1 MTCSTAMSTVHTN
14 WSKNLSLK
22 GKNPA
27 MYRGILLEE
36 FDVDDDQRAEFGQR
50 SLVIVQLDHLS
61 SVVPEVDGGRT
72 IATNMMMRPTR

>member
-1 MTCSTAMSTVHTN
+1 
-14 WSKNLSLK
+14 
-22 GKNPA
+22 